1 MGRPGLRS
9 AAFPDDNGVVTSGL
23 AVSLGTGA
31 RPSTAAGANVAHHGR
46 SIRLVLSIG
55 LWIALL
61 VTAAGRATSLAGLSR
76 LTDDRLAA
84 VGLVGSGL
92 IAVAASIVRSRHET
106 AYRRSYLLLGLAS
119 AAETCWLIKALYPIA
134 GKTPLAAQAGGD
146 IGHLVAVPLAVFAL
160 LTLPAARNDRGT
172 WLRTALD
179 GLAAAFA
186 LGALAYNVGLP
197 AGTGQLGAVHPVVDI
212 VLGTTVVAMLARA
225 RFEGDIGL
233 STLLSIVLGVALSAI
248 SDTLAASHVSTANWS
263 AADPYLAIGACGQI
277 LVAYGMLRPIGQ
289 RDSVAVLRWR
299 ERIAV
304 MAPIVPMVPA
314 GVIVVVSIVQG
325 TKLSPTTVILL
336 GLLVLTVLV
345 TTVLTRLDQ
354 LVLSRTLEHRVVERT
369 LALRTHAKWFRS
381 LVQNSSDVITIVD
394 PSGVIGYQ
402 TPSAARVLGYDPAA
416 MVGRRFGGLL
426 HVEDAER
433 LEAVL
438 VDAALRPRSSQ
449 LIEFAIMHSD
459 GHWCETETVVT
470 SLVDDNDIRGL
481 VLNTRDVSERREL
494 ERQLTEQAF
503 SDSLTG
509 LANRA
514 LFRNRVEHAVAE
526 RQGTKAHV
534 AVLFCDLD
542 GFKAVND
549 SQGHAVG
556 DSVLG
561 VVAERLRRCVRPG
574 DTVARLGGDEF
585 AILVVGPDAETDA
598 TMIAARLRDVL
609 TQPFVLD
616 GREVMLGASTGIA
629 VTDRGTETA
638 EQIMRNA
645 DLAMYRAKA
654 ARDGGYIR
662 FESEMHDALLLRV
675 QAESDL
681 RQALARGELVLHYQP
696 TVNLHSGQVV
706 GVEALIR
713 WYHPTRGIVQPMDF
727 IGLAEE
733 TGLVE
738 SIGEWAIRESC
749 REGARWQEYAPSGGI
764 FSVAVN
770 VSSRQLTP
778 GLPAI
783 VRSALAATGMPPG
796 ALILEM
802 TESVLI
808 ERADEAIAV
817 LRELKSLGV
826 RIAIDDFG
834 TGYSSL
840 SYLTRFPVDILKID
854 KSFVEQLTT
863 MSGPGGHNGRIG
875 GIGGEAGAAELI
887 RTIVHLGRSL
897 RLSTVAEGIETREQY
912 AALLE
917 MSCDLGQG
925 FLFSR
930 PLPAGGI
937 DELFANLLVS
947 SLPTQKVVYEG
958 ARASA

>member
-1 MGRPGLRS
+1 VLTRAAEARAVPGFFAPGTPADEGRPKGLR
-9 AAFPDDNGVVTSGL
+9 L
-23 AVSLGTGA
+23 ALM
-31 RPSTAAGANVAHHGR
+31 
-46 SIRLVLSIG
+46 IG
-55 LWIALL
+55 LWIGLGLTVGGRALAL
-61 VTAAGRATSLAGLSR
+61 SGLPRLTADRVAAAG
-76 LTDDRLAA
+76 
-84 VGLVGSGL
+84 LVASGL
-92 IAVAASIVRSRHET
+92 IAFGACVLRGGREPSH
-106 AYRRSYLLLGLAS
+106 RRSYLLLGFASIAETGWLVMATAPLVHS
-119 AAETCWLIKALYPIA
+119 AAIRAVLN
-134 GKTPLAAQAGGD
+134 AQPGGD
-146 IGHLVAVPLAVFAL
+146 VGHLVAVPLAIIAL
-160 LTLPAARNDRGT
+160 LLLPTPRHDRQT
-172 WLRTALD
+172 RLRTSLD
-179 GLAAAFA
+179 ALAAACA
-186 LGALAYNVGLP
+186 LGALAYNIGLP
-197 AGTGQLGAVHPVVDI
+197 GDVSNLGAVHPILDI
-212 VLGTTVVAMLARA
+212 ALGTTVVAVLARA
-225 RFEGDIGL
+225 RFEGDLGF
-233 STLLSIVLGVALSAI
+233 STVLSIVGGTALSAI
-248 SDTLAASHVSTANWS
+248 SDSLTASHVSHAGWS
-263 AADPYLAIGACGQI
+263 AADPYLALGACGHL
-277 LVAYGMLRPIGQ
+277 LVAFGMLHPIGR

-304 MAPIVPMVPA
+304 MAPIVPMLPA
-314 GVIVVVSIVQG
+314 AAVVVVSIVRG
-325 TKLSPTTVILL
+325 LRLSPTTVILL
-336 GLLVLTVLV
+336 GLLVATVLV

-394 PSGVIGYQ
+394 PSGIIGYQ
-402 TPSAARVLGYDPAA
+402 TPSAARVLGYDPAS
-416 MVGRRFGGLL
+416 MVGRRFGTLL
-426 HVEDAER
+426 SPEDAER

-449 LIEFAIMHSD
+449 LIEFAIQHSD
-459 GHWCETETVVT
+459 GHWCDTETVVT
-470 SLVDDNDIRGL
+470 SLVDDSDIRGL

-503 SDSLTG
+503 SDALTG

-526 RQGTKAHV
+526 RRGVAGQV

-549 SQGHAVG
+549 SQGHAAG

-561 VVAERLRRCVRPG
+561 IVAERLRGCVRPG

-585 AILVVGPDAETDA
+585 AILVVGPDAEGGA
-598 TMIAARLRDVL
+598 TMVADRVREVL
-609 TQPFVLD
+609 TQPFVID

-629 VTDRGTETA
+629 ITDRGSETA

-654 ARDGGYIR
+654 AHDGGYIR

-696 TVNLHSGQVV
+696 TVNLHTGAVV

-713 WYHPTRGIVQPMDF
+713 WYHPSRGLVQPMDF

-738 SIGEWAIRESC
+738 SIGEWAIWESC
-749 REGARWQEYAPSGGI
+749 REGARWQQYAPTGAI
-764 FSVAVN
+764 FHVAVN

-778 GLPAI
+778 GLPSI
-783 VRSALAATGMPPG
+783 VRDALAGTGMPPS
-796 ALILEM
+796 ALVVEM

-808 ERADEAIAV
+808 ERTEEAVAV

-834 TGYSSL
+834 TGFSSL

-863 MSGPGGHNGRIG
+863 
-875 GIGGEAGAAELI
+875 GGEGGVGAAGEANAAELI

-897 RLSTVAEGIETREQY
+897 RLGTVAEGIETRQQY
-912 AALLE
+912 AALVE
-917 MSCDLGQG
+917 MSCDYGQG

-937 DELFANLLVS
+937 DTLFANLLVS
-947 SLPTQKVVYEG
+947 TLPTQ
-958 ARASA
+958 RAGLSA

>member
-1 MGRPGLRS
+1 VPAFF
-9 AAFPDDNGVVTSGL
+9 AAAVPEPAAARGTRLALVIGGV
-23 AVSLGTGA
+23 
-31 RPSTAAGANVAHHGR
+31 
-46 SIRLVLSIG
+46 
-55 LWIALL
+55 IALGL
-61 VTAAGRATSLAGLSR
+61 TIAGRVIA
-76 LTDDRLAA
+76 LTELPKITADQVAA
-84 VGLVGSGL
+84 AGLVGSGL
-92 IAVAASIVRSRHET
+92 VAFAACALRGKREPAH
-106 AYRRSYLLLGLAS
+106 RRSYLLLAGA
-119 AAETCWLIKALYPIA
+119 AIAETGWLVMATLPLIHHQ
-134 GKTPLAAQAGGD
+134 PLAAQPGGD
-146 IGHLVAVPLAVFAL
+146 VGHLVAVPLAVIAL
-160 LTLPAARNDRGT
+160 LSLPTPRRDRQT
-172 WLRTALD
+172 RLRTSLD
-179 GLAAAFA
+179 ALAAAFA
-186 LGALAYNVGLP
+186 LGALAYNLGLP
-197 AGTGQLGAVHPVVDI
+197 ADVSDLGAVHPIVDI
-212 VLGTTVVAMLARA
+212 ALGTTVVAVLARA
-225 RFEGDIGL
+225 RFEGALGL
-233 STLLSIVLGVALSAI
+233 STVLSIVGGTALSAI
-248 SDTLAASHVSTANWS
+248 SDSLSAAHVNQAGWS
-263 AADPYLAIGACGQI
+263 ASDPYLALGACGH
-277 LVAYGMLRPIGQ
+277 LLLAFGMLHPVGR
-289 RDSVAVLRWR
+289 RDTVAVLRWR

-304 MAPIVPMVPA
+304 MAPIVPMLPA
-314 GVIVVVSIVQG
+314 GAVVVVSIVTG
-325 TKLSPTTVILL
+325 KRLSPTTVILL
-336 GLLVLTVLV
+336 GLLVATVLV

-402 TPSAARVLGYDPAA
+402 TPSAGRVLGYDPAS
-416 MVGRRFGGLL
+416 MVGRRFGALL
-426 HVEDAER
+426 RPEDAER

-449 LIEFAIMHSD
+449 LIEFAIQHSD

-470 SLVDDNDIRGL
+470 SLVDDSDIRGL

-514 LFRNRVEHAVAE
+514 LFRNRVEHAVAD
-526 RQGTKAHV
+526 RRGNAGHV

-549 SQGHAVG
+549 SQGHAAG
-556 DSVLG
+556 DNVLG
-561 VVAERLRRCVRPG
+561 IVAERLRGCVRPG

-585 AILVVGPDAETDA
+585 AILVVGPDAEGGA
-598 TMIAARLRDVL
+598 TMVADRVREVL
-609 TQPFVLD
+609 TQPFVID

-629 VTDRGTETA
+629 VTDRGSETA

-681 RQALARGELVLHYQP
+681 RQALGRGELVLHYQP
-696 TVNLHSGQVV
+696 TVNLHTGAVV

-713 WYHPTRGIVQPMDF
+713 WYHPSRGLVQPMDF

-749 REGARWQEYAPSGGI
+749 REGARWQQYAPVGSI
-764 FSVAVN
+764 FHVAVN

-778 GLPAI
+778 GLPSI
-783 VRSALAATGMPPG
+783 VRDALAETGMPPS
-796 ALILEM
+796 ALVVEM

-808 ERADEAIAV
+808 ERTEEAVAV

-834 TGYSSL
+834 TGFSSL

-863 MSGPGGHNGRIG
+863 
-875 GIGGEAGAAELI
+875 GGEGGVGAVGEANAAELI

-897 RLSTVAEGIETREQY
+897 RLGTVAEGIETRQQY
-912 AALLE
+912 AALVE
-917 MSCDLGQG
+917 MSCDYGQG

-937 DELFANLLVS
+937 DTLFAHLLVS
-947 SLPTQKVVYEG
+947 SLPAHQVVYRPVG
-958 ARASA
+958 RSA